1 MNMFRKSAAAGSA
14 AQQTQ
19 GSSFLTS
26 RRVALVTGAA
36 TGIGRSAA
44 VALARAGFDVAIN
57 YSRSEAQA
65 RETATQAQQAG
76 ATTLLVRCDV
86 SDETGVRAM
95 IGALGER
102 FGRLD
107 ALVNNAGIT
116 ASWKPKDLETLDLDE
131 WDRVF
136 AVNVRGLFQVT
147 RAALPLLRKGEKPCI
162 VNTASI
168 VGLRPGPQPLPY
180 AASKAAVVNLT
191 KTLAWN
197 LAPEI
202 RVNAVA
208 PGWMEG
214 DWMQRMLKDKYE
226 DLMGKRAKATPL
238 RRVVT
243 ADDVAETIVS
253 LIESNRFVTGEVI
266 VVDGGFAAST

>member
-1 MNMFRKSAAAGSA
+1 MPSRKA
-14 AQQTQ
+14 
-19 GSSFLTS
+19 
-26 RRVALVTGAA
+26 ALVTGGA
-36 TGIGRSAA
+36 TGIGRSA
-44 VALARAGFDVAIN
+44 VLALARAGFDVALN
-57 YSRSEAQA
+57 YSSSEAAA
-65 RETATQAQQAG
+65 RETAAEAG
-76 ATTLLVRCDV
+76 KLGARTLVVRCDV
-86 SDETGVRAM
+86 ADEAGVRAM
-95 IGALGER
+95 LRSVEKE
-102 FGRLD
+102 FQKLD
-107 ALVNNAGIT
+107 VLINNAGTT
-116 ASWKPKDLETLDLDE
+116 ASWKPKDLESLSLEE

-147 RAALPLLRKGEKPCI
+147 RAALPLLRKGENPSI

-191 KTLAWN
+191 RTLAWN
-197 LAPEI
+197 LGPEI

-214 DWMQRMLKDKYE
+214 EWMKRMLKDKYQ

-243 ADDVAETIVS
+243 ADDVAETMMS
-253 LIESNRFVTGEVI
+253 LIQSNRFVTGEVI
-266 VVDGGFAAST
+266 VVDGGFASST

>member
-1 MNMFRKSAAAGSA
+1 MA
-14 AQQTQ
+14 
-19 GSSFLTS
+19 SSETK
-26 RRVALVTGAA
+26 RAALVTGAA
-36 TGIGRSAA
+36 SGIGRAA
-44 VALARAGFDVAIN
+44 ALALASAGYDVAIN
-57 YSRSEAQA
+57 YSRSEAGAKAVAEEAA
-65 RETATQAQQAG
+65 RSG
-76 ATTLLVRCDV
+76 ARTLLCRCDV
-86 SDETGVRAM
+86 ADENGVRAM
-95 IGALGER
+95 LKAVEEK

-107 ALVNNAGIT
+107 VLINNAGTT
-116 ASWKPKDLETLDLDE
+116 AAWKPKDLETLSLED

-147 RAALPLLRKGEKPCI
+147 RAAVPLLRASKGCI

-197 LAPEI
+197 LGPEI

-214 DWMQRMLKDKYE
+214 AWMERMLKDKYE

-238 RRVVT
+238 KRCVT
-243 ADDVAETIVS
+243 AEDVAETMMS
-253 LIESNRFVTGEVI
+253 LVLSNRFVTGEVI
-266 VVDGGFAAST
+266 VIDGGFSSST

>member
-1 MNMFRKSAAAGSA
+1 MASRK
-14 AQQTQ
+14 
-19 GSSFLTS
+19 
-26 RRVALVTGAA
+26 VALVTGAA
-36 TGIGRSAA
+36 TGIGAAA
-44 VALARAGFDVAIN
+44 VLALARAGYDVALN
-57 YSRSEAQA
+57 YSSSEKAARDTAAQA
-65 RETATQAQQAG
+65 GKLGAKTLVIKCDVADEAG
-76 ATTLLVRCDV
+76 VRTMLELVRK
-86 SDETGVRAM
+86 T
-95 IGALGER
+95 

-107 ALVNNAGIT
+107 VLINNAGTT
-116 ASWKPKDLETLDLDE
+116 ASWKPKDLDTLSLEE

-147 RAALPLLRKGEKPCI
+147 RAAAPMLKEAKGCV

-197 LAPEI
+197 LGPEI

-214 DWMQRMLKDKYE
+214 DWMKRMLKDKYE

-238 RRVVT
+238 KRVVT
-243 ADDVAETIVS
+243 AEDVAETMMS
-253 LIESNRFVTGEVI
+253 LVEGNRFVTGEIIVI
-266 VVDGGFAAST
+266 DGGFTAST

>member
-1 MNMFRKSAAAGSA
+1 LPSTRA
-14 AQQTQ
+14 
-19 GSSFLTS
+19 
-26 RRVALVTGAA
+26 ALVTGAA
-36 TGIGRSAA
+36 TGIGRSA
-44 VALARAGFDVAIN
+44 VLALARAGFDVALN
-57 YSRSEAQA
+57 YSSSEAAA
-65 RETATQAQQAG
+65 RETAAEAG
-76 ATTLLVRCDV
+76 KLGVRTLLVRCDV
-86 SDETGVRAM
+86 SDEAAVRAM
-95 IGALGER
+95 LKSVEAAFE
-102 FGRLD
+102 RLD
-107 ALVNNAGIT
+107 ALVNNAGTT
-116 ASWKPKDLETLDLDE
+116 AAWKPRELETLSLEE

-147 RAALPLLRKGEKPCI
+147 RAAVPLLRKSHGCI

-197 LAPEI
+197 LGPDI

-214 DWMQRMLKDKYE
+214 DWMKRMLKDKYD

-243 ADDVAETIVS
+243 ADDVAETMMT
-253 LIESNRFVTGEVI
+253 LIQSNRFVTGEVI
-266 VVDGGFAAST
+266 VIDGGFSSST